1 MNFMPFESDRYRQ
14 AFDRIEKKIQIAQE
28 HKGMVQ

>member
-14 AFDRIEKKIQIAQE
+14 AFDRIEKKIQTAQE
-28 HKGMVQ
+28 NKE